1 MQTPSPA
8 TSRTA
13 RSERASGTSG
23 QGAAEPLRTCAG
35 CRKITRQ
42 AELVRGVADSAGRV
56 HLQRTRLRAAGRG
69 TYVHRDATCL
79 QAALHGGF
87 ARSLRRRVSGLA
99 EPLPEGMPRL
109 GPGPNPPNPR
119 NPRNP
124 KLTKTGSHRDAA
136 SPALGSGPAGRTS
149 DKNQE
154 DHS

>member
-8 TSRTA
+8 NSRPA
-13 RSERASGTSG
+13 RSERAPGTSG

-35 CRKITRQ
+35 CRKIARQ
-42 AELVRGVADSAGRV
+42 AELVRGVADGAGRV
-56 HLQRTRLRAAGRG
+56 HLSRARRRAAGRG

-99 EPLPEGMPRL
+99 EPLPEGMPRP
-109 GPGPNPPNPR
+109 GPGSVQPGSVQ
-119 NPRNP
+119 
-124 KLTKTGSHRDAA
+124 KMTKTGSHRDAA
-136 SPALGSGPAGRTS
+136 SPALGSSPMGRTS

>member
-8 TSRTA
+8 TSRPA
-13 RSERASGTSG
+13 RTDRAPATSG

-35 CRKITRQ
+35 CRKVARQ
-42 AELVRGVADSAGRV
+42 AELVRGVADSAGRM
-56 HLQRTRLRAAGRG
+56 HLSRTRRRAAGRG

-87 ARSLRRRVSGLA
+87 ARSLRRKVSGLA
-99 EPLPEGMPRL
+99 EPLPEGMPR
-109 GPGPNPPNPR
+109 PGPVHPGSIQ
-119 NPRNP
+119 
-124 KLTKTGSHRDAA
+124 KMTKTGSHCNAV
-136 SPALGSGPAGRTS
+136 SPALGSSPAGGTS